1 MREAEVVSGGAP
13 DRGARPWTQLR
24 ARRPLALLTGLA
36 LSAVLAVTVV
46 MHMISTTG
54 VRTVPVNYFARIS
67 CEPDKPFVLVA
78 RDASGAV
85 VGTSTISGTFSES
98 MQFCLV
104 RGTMELRSNGPI
116 TVTVALAESPER
128 TQTLPPYS
136 AGQVAD
142 RHFWIGANP
151 SSQGPPGTHPK

>member
-1 MREAEVVSGGAP
+1 MV
-13 DRGARPWTQLR
+13 L
-24 ARRPLALLTGLA
+24 LAGLA
-36 LSAVLAVTVV
+36 LSAAVAVTVV
-46 MHMISTTG
+46 MPMISTTG

-85 VGTSTISGTFSES
+85 VGTSRISGTFSES

-104 RGTMELRSNGPI
+104 RGTMDLRSDGPL

-128 TQTLPPYS
+128 TQTLPPYT
-136 AGQVAD
+136 AAQVAD

>member
-1 MREAEVVSGGAP
+1 MSGGAP
-13 DRGARPWTQLR
+13 DRGARPWTQFR
-24 ARRPLALLTGLA
+24 ARRPLALLAGLA
-36 LSAVLAVTVV
+36 MSAVVAVTVV
-46 MHMISTTG
+46 MNISTTG

-67 CEPDKPFVLVA
+67 CGPDKPFVLVA

-85 VGTSTISGTFSES
+85 VGRSTISGTFSES
-98 MQFCLV
+98 VHFCLV
-104 RGTMELRSNGPI
+104 RGTMDLRSNGPI

-128 TQTLPPYS
+128 TQTLPQYT